1 MPGPTFHCPALRWAS
16 DHGSAEP
23 SPALLCAAGP
33 DPCPRLPGLLA
44 SAEIWL
50 MKTQVG
56 DERRRRGEAGISS
69 LLSLVSVLPLAVAA
83 AHIWARPSPHLGS
96 GSISPLPALCLQ
108 TQGGSSFPPQLV
120 SGWSP
125 CVPGAL
131 SAVLPPPVPCAEFL
145 AWVLSSCLDPS
156 ETRAFLLTYTG
167 HASCSFHRP
176 LQRSPMPLHFPPRHP
191 SLPRALPA
199 QSSLGF
205 RLLERPCLYKASKA
219 LEPEPKVAWN
229 EFTSA
234 FLNAAKPR
242 GTGACMKG
250 HCSF

>member
-56 DERRRRGEAGISS
+56 DERRKRGEAGISS

-83 AHIWARPSPHLGS
+83 AHIWAGPSPHLGS
-96 GSISPLPALCLQ
+96 GSISPLPPLCLQ

-156 ETRAFLLTYTG
+156 ETRAFLLLTRAMLVALSTIPCKDPKCPYTFHQDIPRFLGPGQPRAASASGSWKG
-167 HASCSFHRP
+167 HVFTKQARP
-176 LQRSPMPLHFPPRHP
+176 WSRSPRLHGTN
-191 SLPRALPA
+191 SLPL
-199 QSSLGF
+199 S
-205 RLLERPCLYKASKA
+205 
-219 LEPEPKVAWN
+219 
-229 EFTSA
+229 
-234 FLNAAKPR
+234 
-242 GTGACMKG
+242 
-250 HCSF
+250 